1 MLMTLSIQLYFMHK
15 RVIGIHTSYKIAENI
30 FYYLLL
36 FHNLIFEV
44 LFNSQVL
51 TLLKLSTSFELCVM
65 PNYIVSPSFLCTFP

>member
-1 MLMTLSIQLYFMHK
+1 MHK

-36 FHNLIFEV
+36 FPNLIFEV

-51 TLLKLSTSFELCVM
+51 TLLKLSSFELCVM
-65 PNYIVSPSFLCTFP
+65 SNYIVSPSFLCIFP

>member
-1 MLMTLSIQLYFMHK
+1 MTLMTLSTQLHFYAQESNC
-15 RVIGIHTSYKIAENI
+15 IHTSYKISENI

-51 TLLKLSTSFELCVM
+51 TLLKHCSFELCVI
-65 PNYIVSPSFLCTFP
+65 PNYIVSPSF